1 MNQKILSTSFLSFI
15 ITLIIFC
22 IVLCI
27 LYGSLDILNIIQS
40 LMLLIIC
47 TAGLTLIP
55 IIALFFAVMSFVNK
69 ILIKIFK
76 INIKNLSISQKK
88 IISYINSCEAANM
101 SKKEIYKKL
110 LEVGGW
116 KIKDIDDAYKI
127 RKEIKCYNNKNII

>member
-1 MNQKILSTSFLSFI
+1 
-15 ITLIIFC
+15 
-22 IVLCI
+22 
-27 LYGSLDILNIIQS
+27 
-40 LMLLIIC
+40 MLLIIC

-116 KIKDIDDAYKI
+116 KIRDIDDAYKI